1 MPPLESNPGTRRRR
15 LLAKTGRRL
24 VSAVIRRRVGRHPW
38 PDDRRNFFAL
48 LGAGER
54 ARCPLCGWHGAFL
67 QHAGRRRQICL
78 ACGARARH
86 RTLALAVREKIS
98 INAGRALHI
107 APEPCLVPM
116 LDGHHVVT
124 GDLEPGLAQ
133 AALDLRSLPFAHESF
148 DLVLASHVLE
158 HIVED
163 RQALA
168 EIHRVLRPG
177 GQAILP
183 VPITAA
189 ETVEFGFVDPERNH
203 HARECGP
210 EYLERYRDAG
220 FELEVVGSRQLPDPD
235 GHALYTLERGRQVE
249 HLIPFCRKP
258 SRREPSSRTES

>member
-1 MPPLESNPGTRRRR
+1 MPPLESNASTRRLD
-15 LLAKTGRRL
+15 LLTKTSRRL
-24 VSAVIRRRVGRHPW
+24 VSALVRRRVGQHPW

-78 ACGARARH
+78 GCGARARH
-86 RTLALAVREKIS
+86 RTLALAVRKKVS

-107 APEPCLVPM
+107 APEACLKPM

-124 GDLEPGLAQ
+124 GDLEPGLAE
-133 AALDLRSLPFAHESF
+133 AALDLRALPFQGESF

-163 RQALA
+163 GQVLA

-183 VPITAA
+183 VPITAP
-189 ETVEFGFVDPERNH
+189 ETVEFGFVDPRRNH

-220 FELEVVGSRQLPDPD
+220 FELEVVGSHELPDPD
-235 GHALYTLERGRQVE
+235 GHALYTLEQDRQVE

-258 SRREPSSRTES
+258 SSRTAS